1 MISDLGPSK
10 CVAVEFLHGVRVV
23 CGGGGFEPGCPALWP
38 GLGSSCGFERDS
50 ASHQLYLVWGSS
62 RCVSQGDAAVCESR
76 NAVNVALLDA
86 EYIGIIRNCFKPG

>member
-1 MISDLGPSK
+1 MGVEGLSQAAWPSGLGW
-10 CVAVEFLHGVRVV
+10 V
-23 CGGGGFEPGCPALWP
+23 
-38 GLGSSCGFERDS
+38 GSSCGFEHDS

-62 RCVSQGDAAVCESR
+62 RCVSQGDAAVCESG